1 MRILVTGASGFA
13 GSHLVRQLLDDGHE
27 VFGFIRR
34 PEAGDAWPFRPVV
47 GDLLDADSLM
57 AAVAESRPDVIYHLA
72 GQANVG
78 ASWKRPALT
87 LALNAGG
94 TINVLEAVLKQTDRP
109 RVVVVTSGD
118 IYGPMPVDAMP
129 LNGFSQPQPYHPY
142 GISKIAASQVC
153 KLYAERYQLD
163 VIEARPL
170 NHIGPQQSLGF
181 VVPDFASQVA
191 AIKLGQQDPVLRV
204 GNLEAERDFTDVRD
218 MVRAYRLLAE
228 HGRSGEMYLI
238 CSGRPVVVRTILEKL
253 IALAEVGV
261 TVEQDPERMRPSDT
275 PVLYGSYD
283 KLRVHTGWRPEI
295 SLEQSLQDVLD
306 EWLGKR
312 KILLKDN
319 V

>member
-1 MRILVTGASGFA
+1 MRILVTGATGFA
-13 GSHLVRQLLDDGHE
+13 GSHLVRQLLADGHE
-27 VFGFIRR
+27 VFGLIRR
-34 PEAGDAWPFRPVV
+34 PEEGQVWPFKPVV
-47 GDLLDADSLM
+47 GDLLEADSLV
-57 AAVAESRPDVIYHLA
+57 AVVAESAPDVVYHLA

-78 ASWKRPALT
+78 ASWKRPQLT

-94 TINVLEAVLKQTDRP
+94 TINVLEAVRKEGERP
-109 RVVVVTSGD
+109 RVIAVTSGD

-129 LNGFSQPQPYHPY
+129 LNGLSQPQPYHPY

-153 KLYAERYQLD
+153 KLYAERYGLD

-191 AIKLGQQDPVLRV
+191 AIKLGEQEPVMRV

-228 HGRSGEMYLI
+228 DGRSGEMYLI
-238 CSGRPVVVRTILEKL
+238 CSGRPVAVQMILDKL
-253 IALAEVGV
+253 ISLVNVDV

-295 SLEQSLQDVLD
+295 PLEQSLQDVLD
-306 EWLGKR
+306 EWLLKKR
-312 KILLKDN
+312 
-319 V
+319 